1 MAAPPKSLYDVTVS
15 AIQRLYSYGIST
27 TAVLDAAIF
36 FPHASSFHSRWE
48 DLRAEADQVA
58 VNLLKVPR
66 FHELLPSQASIS
78 ANDDRDWRMFVL
90 QAYGVPVVRNL
101 ARCPV
106 LAQLLADHPEVLS
119 ASFSFLAPGKHIPEH
134 HGPFRGIVRFHLG
147 LRVPPDAAGLPGT
160 ILRID
165 GTDHRIGDGDTLL
178 WDDTYRHEV
187 WNRTDELRV
196 ALLLDVRRDRL
207 PACLR
212 VLTRVLV
219 AAIAGGFRWRLATGR
234 ELNVG

>member
-1 MAAPPKSLYDVTVS
+1 MSLYDLTVS
-15 AIQRLYSYGIST
+15 AIKRLYARGITT
-27 TAVLDAAIF
+27 TAVLDTATF
-36 FPHASSFHSRWE
+36 FPNAQDFRGRWQA
-48 DLRAEADQVA
+48 LRAEADQVA
-58 VNLLKVPR
+58 ATLLEVPR
-66 FHELLPSQASIS
+66 FHELLPSQAEIS

-90 QAYGVPVVRNL
+90 KAYGVPVARNL
-101 ARCPV
+101 ARCPA
-106 LAQLLADHPEVLS
+106 LAQLLAEHPEVLS

-147 LRVPPDAAGLPGT
+147 LRVPSDPAGLPGT

-165 GTDHRIGDGDTLL
+165 GTDHRIGDGDMLL

-196 ALLLDVRRDRL
+196 ALLLDVRRERL
-207 PACLR
+207 PISLR
-212 VLTRVLV
+212 VLTRLLV